1 MDNIRKS
8 AKSTSVAPCPPPPPP
23 TKKKTNNKKQ
33 EVNIIRTG
41 RAGEENILF
50 EAPQKLCLSGGP
62 WNSKGE
68 KGKKKDEK
76 RGKRKEGRK
85 KKRKLWCVRVRKG
98 ESIEER
104 NNCRD
109 FGKELLGK
117 HRSSN
122 VSVSTI
128 AFFFYSGAPW
138 VSKSTHPRKFGNHV
152 TVHRPLPAR
161 PSAPQAKQMLNLTLS
176 S

>member
-1 MDNIRKS
+1 MTIAIGNLSWQVWWIISER
-8 AKSTSVAPCPPPPPP
+8 VQNLRVFPPPPPP
-23 TKKKTNNKKQ
+23 PKKKQQ
-33 EVNIIRTG
+33 ETRSQHNSDWSSRRGKYFVWGAAEALLIW
-41 RAGEENILF
+41 RAMKF
-50 EAPQKLCLSGGP
+50 KR
-62 WNSKGE
+62 WKR
-68 KGKKKDEK
+68 KTKDEK
-76 RGKRKEGRK
+76 RGKEGRK
-85 KKRKLWCVRVRKG
+85 KKRKLWCVRLSKG

-128 AFFFYSGAPW
+128 AFFFYRGAPW

-161 PSAPQAKQMLNLTLS
+161 PSAPHGNQC
-176 S
+176 